1 MTRRQKV
8 NLPENDFRHDKK
20 FPDGGWGWMIVV
32 AYGCANVSIDSWPR
46 SMLRGVFESQ
56 SIQCI
61 PRFLK
66 YPTIFQFFTTTDN
79 FLSNLCL

>member
-8 NLPENDFRHDKK
+8 SLPENDFRHDKK

-46 SMLRGVFESQ
+46 S
-56 SIQCI
+56 
-61 PRFLK
+61 RFREALK
-66 YPTIFQFFTTTDN
+66 VDRFNAFP
-79 FLSNLCL
+79 SS